1 MKAAGCA
8 IGASLLRDYLEF
20 GPWPKQPRILVL
32 AGKGHNTG
40 DALVACKRLGEDLP
54 GLRVT
59 LLFTTGREN
68 WSELTAACGR
78 ELEEALGDR
87 LHTSSL
93 EEWSN
98 GDGTAVDFDVVIDG
112 LYGLG
117 FKPPLPDAVAA
128 LFDALREAE
137 GAPVRVAVDVPS
149 GVGEETSPR
158 SFPADLTYIPGVAKE
173 ALFRPE
179 AFAFAGRCRFLE
191 IDPFRSQPAVEE
203 GPQPQLCALQA
214 YRGRNRMRPARSD
227 KRTFGHALV
236 LAGSL
241 QMPGAALMAT
251 KAALQAGAGLV
262 TTLTP
267 GTLAPQI
274 AGHAPEAMWRPM
286 HLSKEGGLDV
296 DAVRILA
303 KLAGDADSLL
313 IGPGLILDRST
324 LFTICRIVRE
334 IQLPLVLDASALTQ
348 DVMTAV
354 IARSTTAGPVVVT
367 PHGGEFLRMNAFKED
382 AARRENVATFSERYC
397 CTVVL
402 KGHPTLIAEG
412 RRTAISPFGGPV
424 LARGGTGDLLS
435 GVLVT
440 LLGQH
445 PENAFDAAVKAVTW
459 HAAAG
464 DALARDRG
472 SCAVTTME
480 ILPYL
485 SAVLR
490 EGDDEVANGR

>member
-1 MKAAGCA
+1 MKAAGRA
-8 IGASLLRDYLEF
+8 VGASLLRDYLEF
-20 GPWPKQPRILVL
+20 APWPTKPRILVL

-40 DALVACKRLGEDLP
+40 DALVACNRLGEELP
-54 GLRVT
+54 GLHVT
-59 LLFTTGREN
+59 LLLTTGREN
-68 WSELTAACGR
+68 WSELTAACGK
-78 ELEEALGDR
+78 ELEAALGDR
-87 LHTSSL
+87 LDTISL
-93 EEWSN
+93 GEWKN
-98 GDGTAVDFDVVIDG
+98 DEGTAGDFHVVIDG

-117 FKPPLPDAVAA
+117 FKPPLQDAIAD
-128 LFDALREAE
+128 LFDGFRDREE
-137 GAPVRVAVDVPS
+137 VPVRVAVDVPS
-149 GVGEETSPR
+149 GVGEETSPQA
-158 SFPADLTYIPGVAKE
+158 FPADLTYIPGVAKE

-191 IDPFRSQPAVEE
+191 IDPFRSQPVDASA
-203 GPQPQLCALQA
+203 QPLELCAPQA
-214 YRGRNRMRPARSD
+214 YRGLNRLRPARSD
-227 KRTFGHALV
+227 KRTFGHAIV

-274 AGHAPEAMWRPM
+274 AGHAPEAMWRPL
-286 HLSKEGGLDV
+286 HLSKDGGLDV

-303 KLAGDADSLL
+303 KLAGQAHSLL

-354 IARSTTAGPVVVT
+354 LARSASAGPVVVT
-367 PHGGEFLRMNAFKED
+367 PHEGEFLRMNAFKED
-382 AARRENVATFSERYC
+382 AARRDNVSTYSERYR

-402 KGHPTLIAEG
+402 KGHPTLIAKA
-412 RRTAISPFGGPV
+412 RRTAIAPYGGPL

-435 GVLVT
+435 GILVT
-440 LLGQH
+440 LLGQQ
-445 PENAFDAAVKAVTW
+445 PENGFDAAVKAVTW

-464 DALARDRG
+464 DALARERG

-485 SAVLR
+485 SPVLR
-490 EGDDEVANGR
+490 DGVAW